1 MGTETTNL
9 SSTQDQTRRVSEQP
23 YLPNSSTMIKT
34 RHALAGTTLT
44 KGFCLSAT
52 ALLALV
58 GTLVVA
64 LLTAQHA
71 QAHDV
76 AAFLEHHAASP
87 FVIGSH
93 HHHLHHLHHHHA
105 GMSPL
110 ANDTTIA
117 AAAAVVNATD
127 TAPDAI
133 PREEHLAKP
142 ALTLRGRRKLLIGD
156 EPPQG
161 IFEHFPGVH
170 GEAYREEEERKE
182 LALAANFSHGNVTK
196 AGGSAKR
203 GHERHGRSE
212 RKMRVFPS
220 GEIAFRQPADLSET
234 APDAVPSLGV
244 GATTGLGSHAVA
256 KHTQGPV
263 PGRVYAPAPKHGR
276 KLQNAKT
283 GRKLTFAAEVEEPW
297 G

>member
-34 RHALAGTTLT
+34 RHALAGITLT

-117 AAAAVVNATD
+117 AAAVNATD

-170 GEAYREEEERKE
+170 GEAYR
-182 LALAANFSHGNVTK
+182 
-196 AGGSAKR
+196 
-203 GHERHGRSE
+203 
-212 RKMRVFPS
+212 
-220 GEIAFRQPADLSET
+220 
-234 APDAVPSLGV
+234 
-244 GATTGLGSHAVA
+244 
-256 KHTQGPV
+256 
-263 PGRVYAPAPKHGR
+263 
-276 KLQNAKT
+276 
-283 GRKLTFAAEVEEPW
+283 
-297 G
+297 

>member
-76 AAFLEHHAASP
+76 AAFLEHRAASP

-93 HHHLHHLHHHHA
+93 HHHHA

-170 GEAYREEEERKE
+170 GEAYKEEEERKE

-196 AGGSAKR
+196 AGGSPKR
-203 GHERHGRSE
+203 SHKRHGRRD

-263 PGRVYAPAPKHGR
+263 PGRVSAPAPKHGR

>member
-23 YLPNSSTMIKT
+23 YLPNSSTMIKI
-34 RHALAGTTLT
+34 RHALALTTLT

-93 HHHLHHLHHHHA
+93 HHNLHHLHHHHA
-105 GMSPL
+105 GKSSL
-110 ANDTTIA
+110 ANDTTI

-127 TAPDAI
+127 TAPD
-133 PREEHLAKP
+133 
-142 ALTLRGRRKLLIGD
+142 
-156 EPPQG
+156 
-161 IFEHFPGVH
+161 
-170 GEAYREEEERKE
+170 
-182 LALAANFSHGNVTK
+182 
-196 AGGSAKR
+196 
-203 GHERHGRSE
+203 
-212 RKMRVFPS
+212 
-220 GEIAFRQPADLSET
+220 
-234 APDAVPSLGV
+234 
-244 GATTGLGSHAVA
+244 
-256 KHTQGPV
+256 
-263 PGRVYAPAPKHGR
+263 
-276 KLQNAKT
+276 
-283 GRKLTFAAEVEEPW
+283 
-297 G
+297 

>member
-23 YLPNSSTMIKT
+23 YLPNSSTMIKI
-34 RHALAGTTLT
+34 RHALALTTLT

-76 AAFLEHHAASP
+76 AAFLEHHA
-87 FVIGSH
+87 
-93 HHHLHHLHHHHA
+93 

-133 PREEHLAKP
+133 P
-142 ALTLRGRRKLLIGD
+142 
-156 EPPQG
+156 
-161 IFEHFPGVH
+161 
-170 GEAYREEEERKE
+170 
-182 LALAANFSHGNVTK
+182 
-196 AGGSAKR
+196 
-203 GHERHGRSE
+203 
-212 RKMRVFPS
+212 
-220 GEIAFRQPADLSET
+220 
-234 APDAVPSLGV
+234 
-244 GATTGLGSHAVA
+244 
-256 KHTQGPV
+256 
-263 PGRVYAPAPKHGR
+263 
-276 KLQNAKT
+276 
-283 GRKLTFAAEVEEPW
+283 
-297 G
+297 

>member
-58 GTLVVA
+58 GTLMVA

-76 AAFLEHHAASP
+76 AAFLEPHAASP

-93 HHHLHHLHHHHA
+93 HHNLHHLHHHA

-117 AAAAVVNATD
+117 A
-127 TAPDAI
+127 
-133 PREEHLAKP
+133 
-142 ALTLRGRRKLLIGD
+142 
-156 EPPQG
+156 
-161 IFEHFPGVH
+161 
-170 GEAYREEEERKE
+170 
-182 LALAANFSHGNVTK
+182 
-196 AGGSAKR
+196 
-203 GHERHGRSE
+203 
-212 RKMRVFPS
+212 
-220 GEIAFRQPADLSET
+220 
-234 APDAVPSLGV
+234 
-244 GATTGLGSHAVA
+244 
-256 KHTQGPV
+256 
-263 PGRVYAPAPKHGR
+263 
-276 KLQNAKT
+276 
-283 GRKLTFAAEVEEPW
+283 
-297 G
+297 

>member
-34 RHALAGTTLT
+34 RYALAGTTLT

-93 HHHLHHLHHHHA
+93 HHNLHHLHHHHA

-203 GHERHGRSE
+203 GQERYGRSE

-220 GEIAFRQPADLSET
+220 GEIAFRQPADLSGT

-263 PGRVYAPAPKHGR
+263 PSRVSAPAPKHGR

-283 GRKLTFAAEVEEPW
+283 GRKLTFAAEVE
-297 G
+297 